1 MCSCHSAGMK
11 SAVTQKDIAQR
22 LGVSQ
27 ALVSRVLTGTADR
40 IGVSPATVQLIRQA
54 AAACHYQ
61 PSAAALTLK
70 GGATRTLGVV
80 VKNFDDPFFG
90 HMIGTMQRLAMRDR
104 YSLLLS
110 GWDASHTL
118 EEGMVL
124 FRQYRPDGLILCGS
138 DFNPGAVELFLKD
151 GRPVV
156 QICTGDVAAGVQ
168 QVAFDQR
175 AGLNALIELLFKQG
189 HKRFGF
195 VGDDS
200 SANRRRALIVRELLG
215 KSRRLSVAFVEVP
228 QEPREGFLDEVKR
241 LCQDPVQRPTA
252 LIVAHDALAQS
263 VLRALH
269 ECGIR
274 VPQDV
279 SMAGMDDIPM
289 ACMMIPALTTIRQPL
304 EAMVESAFRAVT
316 ADARRPGKVK
326 PIVLAPELMVRES
339 CAPPYATDCPKPA

>member
-1 MCSCHSAGMK
+1 MRMRLTYWTEICDLYQMK

-27 ALVSRVLTGTADR
+27 TLVSRVLTGTSDK
-40 IGVSPATVQLIRQA
+40 IGVSPATAEAIRQA

-70 GGATRTLGVV
+70 GGSTRTLGVV

-90 HMIGTMQRLAMRDR
+90 HMIGTMQRLAMRDH
-104 YSLLLS
+104 YALLLS
-110 GWDASHTL
+110 GWEASHG
-118 EEGMVL
+118 EAEGIVL
-124 FRQYRPDGLILCGS
+124 LRQYRPDGLILCGS
-138 DFNPGAVELFLKD
+138 DFNPGAVDLFLKD

-156 QICTGDVAAGVQ
+156 QICAGDVAAGVQ

-175 AGLNALIELLFKQG
+175 AGLDALVELLVKQG
-189 HKRFGF
+189 HKRFGY

-200 SANRRRALIVRELLG
+200 APNRRRALIVRELLE
-215 KSRRLSVAFVEVP
+215 KNRRLPVEFVEVP
-228 QEPREGFLDEVKR
+228 QEPEDGFLEEVKV
-241 LCQDPVQRPTA
+241 LCRDPERRPTA

-269 ECGIR
+269 ECGVR
-274 VPQDV
+274 VPQDM
-279 SMAGMDDIPM
+279 SLTGMDDIPM
-289 ACMMIPALTTIRQPL
+289 ARMMIPALTTVRQPL

-316 ADARRPGKVK
+316 AGTRRPGKVK

-339 CAPPYATDCPKPA
+339 CAPPF